1 MTLKEILAGK
11 NHILVREYEPF
22 EGRTL
27 FIGSTYYVDGQLVS
41 LDGRTYTLAL
51 IPSAYEWDSDGNL
64 MIMR

>member
-1 MTLKEILAGK
+1 MTLEKILAGK

-22 EGRTL
+22 EDRVI